1 MAGTAHSPTPRRQQ
15 RGFTI
20 RSDHALARLA
30 LLTRDGRS
38 QAEII
43 EDALDRMP
51 LPGDQDRAA
60 FRAGLDAIL
69 ATVPKRKYPTMAEM
83 DVLEYDEEGN
93 CR

>member
-1 MAGTAHSPTPRRQQ
+1 MASTAHSPTPRRQQ
-15 RGFTI
+15 RGVTI

-38 QAEII
+38 QVEVI

-51 LPGDQDRAA
+51 LPVNRDRDAI
-60 FRAGLDAIL
+60 RAEIDAIL
-69 ATVPKRKYPTMAEM
+69 ATVPKRKYPSMAEL
-83 DVLEYDEEGN
+83 DAENFDEEGN